1 MSIFI
6 KLLIGTILIFLLY
19 YLLCSLLGLAIWV
32 LIIAA
37 FAGLII
43 GILRYLLHGKRSE
56 KAALYT
62 HPKMERDAEK
72 RAERALKELERKHRE
87 K

>member
-1 MSIFI
+1 MSVFI
-6 KLLIGTILIFLLY
+6 KILIGAILGFVLY

-43 GILRYLLHGKRSE
+43 GILRYILRGKKSE
-56 KAALYT
+56 KAVVYT
-62 HPKMERDAEK
+62 HPKMERDAER
-72 RAERALKELERKHRE
+72 RAERALKELERKHKQR
-87 K
+87 